1 MALAFRKSGM
11 SPFRIQRPQSIVWL
25 LFGIN
30 LVNFFDRQIFAAVTE
45 PVRHEWG
52 LTDSQLGWLVTAFTL
67 LYAVVGLPLGRLA
80 DVWKRGRLLTAGLA
94 FWSGLT
100 FLSGLSR
107 NFWALFGAR
116 LGVGIGEAACAPAAS
131 SLIGD
136 LYRPAERAR
145 AMSVFMLGLP
155 AGVAL
160 SYVVGGAVAQRWGW
174 RAVFYIAGIPGL
186 LLAGVSIFLAEPLRG
201 RAEAVTAGSGHRP
214 GSPTRLILSI
224 PTMRWIIVSG
234 LLHNFIMYALTFF
247 LPSFL
252 MRHHQATLRTAGAVS
267 ALVIGIVGA
276 LGMLVGGWLGDRVR
290 KMRPDG
296 RMLLAGTAMLAAAP
310 AGLSAL
316 LLPQGALLPFMVLQG
331 IAAFLMYVYYATVYA
346 TIHDIIEPGLRGRAM
361 AIYFFAMYL
370 LGASLGPVATG
381 WLSDFLAGH
390 AAAASGF
397 AATGTP
403 AIPEAFRAA
412 GLRQAMFLIPALGTV
427 LAAVLFAGAATV
439 GGDIR
444 SMQAWLMQSRRAES
458 SSATG
463 SGEPC

>member
-1 MALAFRKSGM
+1 MALALRRSGM
-11 SPFRIQRPQSIVWL
+11 PPFRIQRPRSILCL

-30 LVNFFDRQIFAAVTE
+30 LINFFDRQIFAAVTE
-45 PVRHEWG
+45 PVRREWG

-67 LYAVVGLPLGRLA
+67 LYALVGLPLGRLA

-186 LLAGVSIFLAEPLRG
+186 LLAGVSMFLTEPLRG

-224 PTMRWIIVSG
+224 PTMRWIIASG

-252 MRHHQATLRTAGAVS
+252 VRHHQATLQTAGAVS

-290 KMRPDG
+290 EMRPDG
-296 RMLLAGTAMLAAAP
+296 RMLLAGTATLAAAP

-331 IAAFLMYVYYATVYA
+331 IAAFLMYTYYATVYA

-361 AIYFFAMYL
+361 ALYFFAMYM
-370 LGASLGPVATG
+370 LGASLGPVAIG
-381 WLSDFLAGH
+381 WLSDFLARRS
-390 AAAASGF
+390 ARMSG
-397 AATGTP
+397 
-403 AIPEAFRAA
+403 IPWLQVAGVPEPFRAI
-412 GLRQAMFLIPALGTV
+412 GLRQAMFIIPALGTV
-427 LAAVLFAGAATV
+427 LAAVLFAGAMTANRDV
-439 GGDIR
+439 RKLQDWMENCAAR
-444 SMQAWLMQSRRAES
+444 SLES
-458 SSATG
+458 AG
-463 SGEPC
+463 N